1 MVKGSLSL
9 RCLIV
14 DDSPEFL
21 DAARRLLQHEG
32 IDVAGVAS
40 GGTEALG
47 LADRLRPDV
56 TLVDIGLGGEDGI
69 EVARQL
75 AERDGHAAGKV
86 ILISTH
92 SREEFAELIEASPA
106 IGFISKS
113 ALSAETI
120 RRLASDGEGSGQEG
134 WTQA

>member
-1 MVKGSLSL
+1 M

-21 DAARRLLQHEG
+21 DAVRRLLQNEG

-40 GGTEALG
+40 RGAEALG
-47 LADRLRPDV
+47 LAESLRPDV
-56 TLVDIGLGGEDGI
+56 TLVDIGLGREDGF

-75 AERDGHAAGKV
+75 AEREGHAAGKV

-113 ALSAETI
+113 ALSAEAI
-120 RRLASDGEGSGQEG
+120 RRLATDGQESGQEG
-134 WTQA
+134 WTRG

>member
-1 MVKGSLSL
+1 M

-21 DAARRLLQHEG
+21 DAARRLLQNEG

-40 GGTEALG
+40 RGAEALG
-47 LADRLRPDV
+47 LAESLRPDV
-56 TLVDIGLGGEDGI
+56 TLVDIGLGGEDGFA
-69 EVARQL
+69 VARQL

-113 ALSAETI
+113 ALSAEAI
-120 RRLASDGEGSGQEG
+120 RRLATDGHESGQEG
-134 WTQA
+134 RTRG

>member
-1 MVKGSLSL
+1 M

-21 DAARRLLQHEG
+21 DAARRLLQNEG

-40 GGTEALG
+40 RGAEALG
-47 LADRLRPDV
+47 LAESLRPDV
-56 TLVDIGLGGEDGI
+56 TLVDIGLGGEDGF

-113 ALSAETI
+113 ALSAEAI
-120 RRLASDGEGSGQEG
+120 RRLATNGHESGQEG
-134 WTQA
+134 RTRG

>member
-1 MVKGSLSL
+1 M

-14 DDSPEFL
+14 DDNPEFL
-21 DAARRLLQHEG
+21 DAVRRLLQNEG

-40 GGTEALG
+40 RGAEALG
-47 LADRLRPDV
+47 LAESLRPDV
-56 TLVDIGLGGEDGI
+56 TLVDIGLGREDGF

-75 AERDGHAAGKV
+75 AEGDGQAAGKV

-92 SREEFAELIEASPA
+92 SRDEFAELIEASPA

-113 ALSAETI
+113 ALSAEAI
-120 RRLASDGEGSGQEG
+120 RRLASNGDGSGQEG
-134 WTQA
+134 RTRG

>member
-1 MVKGSLSL
+1 M

-21 DAARRLLQHEG
+21 DAARRLLQNEG

-40 GGTEALG
+40 RGAEALG
-47 LADRLRPDV
+47 LAESLRPDV
-56 TLVDIGLGGEDGI
+56 TLVDIGLGGEDGF

-92 SREEFAELIEASPA
+92 SREEFVELIEASPA

-113 ALSAETI
+113 ALSAEAI
-120 RRLASDGEGSGQEG
+120 RRLATNGHESGQEG
-134 WTQA
+134 

>member
-1 MVKGSLSL
+1 M

-21 DAARRLLQHEG
+21 DAVRRLLQNEG

-40 GGTEALG
+40 RGAEALG
-47 LADRLRPDV
+47 LAESLRPDV
-56 TLVDIGLGGEDGI
+56 TLVDIGLGREDGF

-75 AERDGHAAGKV
+75 AERHGQAAGKV

-113 ALSAETI
+113 ALSAEAI
-120 RRLASDGEGSGQEG
+120 RRLASNGDGPGQEG
-134 WTQA
+134 WTQG